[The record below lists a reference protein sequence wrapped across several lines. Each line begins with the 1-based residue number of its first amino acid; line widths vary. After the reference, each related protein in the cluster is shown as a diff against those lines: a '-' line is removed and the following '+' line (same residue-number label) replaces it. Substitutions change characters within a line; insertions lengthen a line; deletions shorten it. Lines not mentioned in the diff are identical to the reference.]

1 MDKKG
6 MFTVARFG
14 TEGLH
19 VTVDFFESDGTI
31 RVSIEDFS
39 WHSEFADIEQTLRS
53 GLNADGRGHG
63 AGGV

>member
-1 MDKKG
+1 
-6 MFTVARFG
+6 
-14 TEGLH
+14 
-19 VTVDFFESDGTI
+19 VDFFESDGTI

-39 WHSEFADIEQTLRS
+39 WHSEFADIEQALRS